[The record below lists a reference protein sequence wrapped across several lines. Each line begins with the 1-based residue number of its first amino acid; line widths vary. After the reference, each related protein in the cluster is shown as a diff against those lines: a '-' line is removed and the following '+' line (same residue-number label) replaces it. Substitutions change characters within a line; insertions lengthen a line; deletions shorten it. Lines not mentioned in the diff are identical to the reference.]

1 MTGTPKLN
9 WGDKNSDTY
18 EEQTVVLHAI
28 ATAESGSK
36 KPVTISVVVQRDTD
50 GDGGDRISRIQTMM
64 EMDLLDI
71 EEEEKGTDPK
81 DPDSVPQVDP
91 IVAPTIGEIEDQ
103 TVVEGKCDYAG
114 NSGG

>member
-50 GDGGDRISRIQTMM
+50 GDGEPDITDTDDDGDGFT
-64 EMDLLDI
+64 DI

-81 DPDSVPQVDP
+81 DPNSVPQVDP
-91 IVAPTIGEIEDQ
+91 KPVKPDQKQDPEIS
-103 TVVEGKCDYAG
+103 TK
-114 NSGG
+114 